1 MSTEEGFTFIP
12 NYLEKDLLQR
22 LNKIID
28 DKNNYRFIEKAGYG
42 RNRPYYIIDGEVI
55 RSRYPETLNLIEKF
69 QPLADKLASEK
80 LKLMDCPKRDFRIHV
95 YTQKS
100 EGILWH
106 IDAASYTALF
116 TIRNESETG
125 VDVHPLAISRYLII
139 PTYALYFFQSFF
151 SLFRPTQYFCKEGDL
166 LFIKGGRAVHRTTP
180 SSRTKNEK
188 MRAVLCISYDPIV
201 RKTSWF
207 RRNILN
213 RINVTVSQVTNHQL
227 GKNEHE

>member
-1 MSTEEGFTFIP
+1 MSAKDGYTYVE
-12 NYLEKDLLQR
+12 NYLKQDLLTK
-22 LNKIID
+22 LTEIINNKD
-28 DKNNYRFIEKAGYG
+28 TYRFIEKSGYG

-55 RSRYPETLNLIEKF
+55 RKQYPDVLRLIEEF
-69 QPLADKLASEK
+69 QPLADEMAGEK
-80 LKLMDCPKRDFRIHV
+80 LKLMNCPKRDFRIHV

-116 TIRNESETG
+116 TIKNDSETG
-125 VDVHPLAISRYLII
+125 VEVHKLGISRFLII

-151 SLFRPTQYFCKEGDL
+151 ALFRPDKFICKNGDL

-180 SSRTKNEK
+180 AFRTNNENT
-188 MRAVLCISYDPIV
+188 RAVLCISYDPVV

-213 RINVTVSQVTNHQL
+213 RINVTVPQVTNHT
-227 GKNEHE
+227 NE